1 MVADSVMTEAELR
14 RKLPSGLVHNRLAS
28 ADHRLSAVLVPLEPE
43 RGVWLTGRS
52 AHISN
57 HAGQVSFPGGKIEA
71 YDISVEA
78 AALREAAE
86 EIGLKPETTEILG
99 RMDDFITGTGFHIS
113 PVVAMVPRN
122 VVFEP
127 SPDEVQDVFCLP
139 YETLLDNTLPRR
151 RWAFWRG
158 MEREFLVWP
167 HESHV
172 IWGATAKILLNLALR
187 LRGEL

>member
-1 MVADSVMTEAELR
+1 MTEAELR
-14 RKLPSGLVHNRLAS
+14 RKLPSGLTPNRLPP

-43 RGVWLTGRS
+43 RGVWLTRRS
-52 AHISN
+52 SHIPN
-57 HAGQVSFPGGKIEA
+57 HAGQVSFPGGKIET

-86 EIGLKPETTEILG
+86 EIGLKPEATEILG
-99 RMDDFITGTGFHIS
+99 QMDDFITGTGFHIS

-127 SPDEVQDVFCLP
+127 SPDEVQDVFCLS
-139 YETLLDNTLPRR
+139 YETLLDSTLPRR
-151 RWAFWRG
+151 RRAFWRG
-158 MEREFLVWP
+158 MEQEFLVWP

-172 IWGATAKILLNLALR
+172 IWGVTAKILLYLALR
-187 LRGEL
+187 LRGE